1 MQTTLQKLH
10 CPVYE
15 SKVGTTNEEGNE
27 MDLVGKIMAFEEG
40 VLSLA
45 DSLRLF
51 SELTKSGQVW
61 QLQSSYG
68 RDARRLIEAGV
79 MDSKGNLLIDP
90 DTTEGEY

>member
-61 QLQSSYG
+61 QLQGGYG

-90 DTTEGEY
+90 DATEGGY

>member
-27 MDLVGKIMAFEEG
+27 MDLVSKIMAFEEG
-40 VLSLA
+40 VLSFA

-61 QLQSSYG
+61 QLQGSYG
-68 RDARRLIEAGV
+68 RDARGLIEAGV
-79 MDSKGNLLIDP
+79 MDSEGNLLIDP
-90 DTTEGEY
+90 DATEGEY

>member
-40 VLSLA
+40 VLSFA

-61 QLQSSYG
+61 QLQGSYG
-68 RDARRLIEAGV
+68 RDARELIEAGV

-90 DTTEGEY
+90 DATEGGY

>member
-10 CPVYE
+10 CSVYE

-27 MDLVGKIMAFEEG
+27 MDLVDKIIAFEEG
-40 VLSLA
+40 SLDFA

-61 QLQSSYG
+61 QLQGSYG
-68 RDARRLIEAGV
+68 RDARELIEAGV
-79 MDSKGNLLIDP
+79 MDSKGNLLTDP
-90 DTTEGEY
+90 DATEGGY

>member
-27 MDLVGKIMAFEEG
+27 MDLVDKIMAFEEG
-40 VLSLA
+40 LLGDA
-45 DSLRLF
+45 DTLRLF

-61 QLQSSYG
+61 QLQGSYG
-68 RDARRLIEAGV
+68 RDARELIEAGV

-90 DTTEGEY
+90 DATEGEY

>member
-27 MDLVGKIMAFEEG
+27 MDLVDKIMAFEEG
-40 VLSLA
+40 LLGDA
-45 DSLRLF
+45 DMLRLF

-61 QLQSSYG
+61 QLQGSYG
-68 RDARRLIEAGV
+68 RGARWLIEEGM

-90 DTTEGEY
+90 DAAEGEY

>member
-40 VLSLA
+40 SLSFA
-45 DSLRLF
+45 DSLRLL

-61 QLQSSYG
+61 QLQGSYG
-68 RDARRLIEAGV
+68 RAAHELIHTGI
-79 MDSKGNLLIDP
+79 MDNEGNLLIDP
-90 DTTEGEY
+90 DATEGEY